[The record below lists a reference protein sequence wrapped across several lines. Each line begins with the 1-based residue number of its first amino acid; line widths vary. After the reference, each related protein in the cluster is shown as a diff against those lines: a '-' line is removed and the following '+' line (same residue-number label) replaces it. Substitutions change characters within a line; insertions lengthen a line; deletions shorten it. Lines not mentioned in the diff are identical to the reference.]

1 MIFNTPSDT
10 LEVSAAIRDAV
21 APVFLLTGIGSFL
34 SVIVNRLGRA
44 IDRAR
49 YLNALNPEQQQKF
62 LSELDT
68 LAERITSIR
77 WSIGLLIFAGLCI
90 SLSIALIF
98 IGVATKINLSDFVL
112 STFITAM
119 FSLIF
124 GILCFL
130 REIILATRE
139 VITWHRQ
146 DPNE

>member
-10 LEVSAAIRDAV
+10 LQVSAAIRDAV

-34 SVIVNRLGRA
+34 GVIVNRLGRA

-49 YLNALNPEQQQKF
+49 YLNALNQDQRKKF
-62 LSELDT
+62 LDEL
-68 LAERITSIR
+68 EIISHRITWMR
-77 WSIGLLIFAGLCI
+77 WSVGLFIFAGLCI

-98 IGVATKINLSDFVL
+98 IAVATKINLSNYVL

-130 REIILATRE
+130 REIILATRGML
-139 VITWHRQ
+139 TKHRQ
-146 DPNE
+146 D